1 MESMKARTE
10 TNGGTTLHLM
20 SGEYDR
26 YTDGYYVGGLVKGET
41 FPLAGSYAADYTI
54 AAINIISRIPV
65 GAGETHIGSWLD
77 RETGTV
83 WIDASEHYA
92 DRTEALRVAVDR
104 GELAIWDI
112 AANEEVRVP

>member
-10 TNGGTTLHLM
+10 ANGGTTLHLL

-26 YTDGYYVGGLVKGET
+26 YTDGYYVGGHVKGET
-41 FPLAGSYAADYTI
+41 FPLEGSTAADYTI
-54 AAINIISRIPV
+54 AAVAVVSRIPLD
-65 GAGETHIGSWLD
+65 AGETHIGSWLD
-77 RETGTV
+77 TETGTV
-83 WIDASEHYA
+83 WIDASEHYT
-92 DRTEALRVAVDR
+92 DRAEALAVAADR